1 MKTFK
6 TSTWIVPFVDVGTYW
21 GPYEYDRLW
30 GEDENRYQWEENG
43 RSIVCDDYSH
53 QKVGEAIVH
62 SANIIFK
69 KERLLYDY
77 GVVEIKAVKF
87 LSPKEYN
94 FCDDGLDLEVTVTD
108 DFLDRAERLIFA
120 DENREKVKKYMKDHW
135 ESDPYYRGFTSAMPA
150 TTMIELRSVFTDL
163 RNRKDGEDL
172 WEEHRLFGS
181 VLALLMLVTD
191 FLPSSDDEECW
202 WDPLTDQI
210 LEDFEGSHSIG
221 DFATILS
228 REDYESK
235 LGKHLFFDELDE
247 YEKTINEQ
255 YRKYCESGV
264 GEESQAR
271 ASNWCHKVHQRV
283 GNFRDDCRW
292 KIGSQWPNIDVIEVD
307 LDALKEGWEKAKN
320 DEFAKYWIAGTG
332 AA

>member
-43 RSIVCDDYSH
+43 RNIVCDDYSH
-53 QKVGEAIVH
+53 QKVGEAIVE
-62 SANIIFK
+62 SANLIFQMERPL
-69 KERLLYDY
+69 KEQ
-77 GVVEIKAVKF
+77 GVVEIKAVEF

-94 FCDDGLDLEVTVTD
+94 FTDDALDLEVTVTD

-120 DENREKVKKYMKDHW
+120 DENREKVKKYMEKHW
-135 ESDPYYRGFTSAMPA
+135 ESRDGFISSMPA
-150 TTMIELRSVFTDL
+150 TTMIELRTVFTDL
-163 RNRKDGEDL
+163 RNRKEGEEL
-172 WEEHRLFGS
+172 WGEHRLFGS

-191 FLPSSDDEECW
+191 SLPRPSTEDW
-202 WDPLTDQI
+202 WGSLTGQI

-228 REDYESK
+228 REDYEPK

-247 YEKTINEQ
+247 YEKTIEEQ
-255 YRKYCESGV
+255 YTKYCESGV
-264 GEESQAR
+264 CKEAQAR
-271 ASNWCHKVHQRV
+271 AGNWRHNVLRRV
-283 GNFRDDCRW
+283 DEFRDDCRW
-292 KIGSQWPNIDVIEVD
+292 RIGSFWPDTGYISDK
-307 LDALKEGWEKAKN
+307 LDELKGKWEKAKN
-320 DEFAKYWIAGTG
+320 DEFAKYWKDD